1 MEIMEIEENG
11 EKTGIQLVLLNV
23 HDRNKLQVFI
33 TFLSGY
39 RLCTTLARIKY
50 LNSYWM
56 DSQSICYSATTWSE
70 PEPTQY
76 LTLMA
81 EMVSVL
87 TWGGPGKRYTR

>member
-1 MEIMEIEENG
+1 MCHDEGKGNKIKAQVGCKSSGGKKIESFKKGKGMMEIMEIEENG

-50 LNSYWM
+50 LNSY
-56 DSQSICYSATTWSE
+56 
-70 PEPTQY
+70 
-76 LTLMA
+76 
-81 EMVSVL
+81 
-87 TWGGPGKRYTR
+87 